1 MGTKE
6 KYLFVCDRWLAD
18 DEDDYSIVREM
29 PAKGPGIKKPLPRKS
44 VVIGS
49 YLLATILLLFYQSLP
64 RLEKYLNLEGFLE
77 KSLKIKSA
85 LKSTG
90 KSLQGIRKSLNSAI
104 FCRTRHCG

>member
-44 VVIGS
+44 AVIGTV
-49 YLLATILLLFYQSLP
+49 A
-64 RLEKYLNLEGFLE
+64 
-77 KSLKIKSA
+77 
-85 LKSTG
+85 
-90 KSLQGIRKSLNSAI
+90 
-104 FCRTRHCG
+104 H